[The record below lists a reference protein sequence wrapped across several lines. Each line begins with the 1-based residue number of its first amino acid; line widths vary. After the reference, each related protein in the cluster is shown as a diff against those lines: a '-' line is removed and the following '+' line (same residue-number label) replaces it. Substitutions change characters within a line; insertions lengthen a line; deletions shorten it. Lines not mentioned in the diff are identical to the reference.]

1 MLTPK
6 QKNFADEYC
15 AEQNATKAA
24 IRAGYSEKT
33 ARSIGQR
40 LLTKVDIKKYIDEK
54 LERLSRKT
62 DITAEW
68 VINELKKNHQLAQQN
83 NEINA
88 SNKALELLGKHLQLF
103 TDKMQLQGSLDV
115 AVTIVDDVNGDE

>member
-24 IRAGYSEKT
+24 IRAGYSKDT
-33 ARSIGQR
+33 AEQQGSR
-40 LLTKVDIKKYIDEK
+40 LLRNVKVRQYIDEK

-103 TDKMQLQGSLDV
+103 TDKMQLQGNLDV
-115 AVTIVDDVNGDE
+115 AVTILDDVNDDE